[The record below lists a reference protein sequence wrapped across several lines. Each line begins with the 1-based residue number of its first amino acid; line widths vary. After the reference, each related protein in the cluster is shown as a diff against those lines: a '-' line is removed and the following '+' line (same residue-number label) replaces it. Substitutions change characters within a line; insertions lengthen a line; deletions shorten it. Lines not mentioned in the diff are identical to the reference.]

1 MKTPSASDSEVE
13 NNRVRRH
20 AKGKGKCS
28 APQVVAK
35 IKHPYPKV
43 VYMLVSPYSKAYHLS
58 VNCPRLIAAT
68 EKKIEAVDLCKV
80 CYKSSETFPMF
91 GRSCHDKVK

>member
-13 NNRVRRH
+13 NNRVRRV

-28 APQVVAK
+28 APRVETK
-35 IKHPYPKV
+35 IEHPYPKV
-43 VYMLVSPYSKAYHLS
+43 VYMMCSPYKKAYHLS
-58 VNCPRLIAAT
+58 VNCPRLVAT
-68 EKKIEAVDLCKV
+68 ENKIEAVDLCKI

-91 GRSCHDKVK
+91 GRTCHNKVK